1 MNNMYPAI
9 NLNYTSESLSDYV
22 SQIEYGIEEE
32 GLFSTRNIVPDDT
45 LQERVYASAQESKL
59 GIAIGIS
66 ENSVFLIHQKAGPDD
81 FILRKIPPELTYQ
94 EGRIMGKN
102 AARIVKGLPLY
113 TTE

>member
-32 GLFSTRNIVPDDT
+32 GLFSTRNIVTDDT

-59 GIAIGIS
+59 GIALGIS
-66 ENSVFLIHQKAGPDD
+66 DDRVFLMHQKAGPDD
-81 FILRKIPPELTYQ
+81 FILKKIPPDLTCR

-102 AARIVKGLPLY
+102 AARIVKGLQLY
-113 TTE
+113 IDE